1 MSDSNQ
7 NNDAYVFVDAS
18 TKEADNSYSVKP
30 AHPYVFPAWE
40 WLLERTLRRSLI
52 LEYFDKDAALA
63 VLATRMKNY
72 RMHRWPSYGVSSY
85 YWSCTA
91 FPDAD
96 LRFRYT
102 NHCHDGSL
110 AASYPNLTINGNKRS
125 GKFRVNTDEDTRSS
139 VASLA
144 VLVDRLLDNTQ
155 FLAPDWAPPSGEG
168 NGFRIESSLVETTA
182 GQCDE
187 TGSWSWTTNIVN
199 FSPFELPESP
209 FFRLLTDTRV
219 DEPAVTVTIED
230 SDGNT
235 RRVKLAKTMP
245 AYTEDDLRTYH
256 GVKVLAAGYQ
266 GVNTL
271 ESLAFRTQTD
281 MTGTSGSLEGDGPYA
296 SATGRTDVETVAV
309 TIPGP
314 IKRKQGSAVYVDIY
328 ASNDAIGFVQ
338 PDVDWGGELHEPTWW
353 HANGFP
359 KGLDSVT
366 SGKMKRQLKAL
377 SVTQPAIPPVILNTN
392 EFPENGYDCFDG
404 VWTAVRW
411 HHIGNSWPGNTVAI
425 AATPHC
431 ISKMLDALKKTVFEV
446 PAVFFKIKCSAEE
459 TLDEKSYKKVETG
472 DDDPTDP
479 GEMDFDNPTSWYK
492 REETYEVNGTATSA
506 NLLTADVEAVSDLA
520 YRGDD
525 ISEDYNDEYYE
536 FYTNTSTVYGQT
548 TKYWKRTRETVKS
561 TFEGTTSTTLKNL
574 AILRSTS
581 ATTTDYTYKHY
592 TKKNGSSYSKP
603 NETTIENGDLP
614 DSYEPAD
621 SDLMFPAWIRKW
633 IAEAEL
639 FMSYEVV
646 LEQSTPYKRSYTTT
660 LDRQTPNYRTVYSD
674 SSGSGSRATKAAKG
688 VLSLGK
694 MNLSTGKFPDIDLV
708 ELRGRCVPPGGGRH
722 SPSGGTDMHSTHDSK
737 VKITETRLS
746 NSDTGERID
755 VDVGEY
761 TDEYPPR
768 ARYHRSSKLFVV
780 VEWKF
785 DNESPEP
792 FGEQLAERAALLA
805 AMKASDA
812 AKLALLAAQDA
823 VRHAENEVVARNKA
837 LEAAQEALG
846 RADETRPA
854 EQDYAE
860 REVELAREEVEKAT
874 QRLAD
879 ANAALEEAIRT
890 ETGIEA
896 AQAMVDDATDSL
908 NEANGALAE
917 AQEYLRRVVEE
928 YREMLQEAVD
938 EAQSRLDDA
947 NTALQEAEDAVAEKE
962 QAVAE
967 ADQTATEKTEDY
979 SSALENYAGPL
990 R

>member
-1 MSDSNQ
+1 MSDNQ
-7 NNDAYVFVDAS
+7 NNDSYVFVDAS
-18 TKEADNSYSVKP
+18 TKEADNSYALNP

-52 LEYFDKDAALA
+52 LEYFNKDAALA

-72 RMHRWPSYGVSSY
+72 RMHRWPTYGVSY
-85 YWSCTA
+85 RSCTA

-96 LRFRYT
+96 FRFRYT
-102 NHCHDGSL
+102 NYCHDGSL
-110 AASYPNLTINGNKRS
+110 AARYPTLSINGHKRS
-125 GKFRVNTDEDTRSS
+125 GKFRVNTSEDMTSS

-144 VLVDRLLDNTQ
+144 ELVDGLLDNRQ
-155 FLAPDWAPPSGEG
+155 FLAPDWTPPSGEG
-168 NGFRIESSLVETTA
+168 EENGFRVESSLAETTT

-187 TGSWSWTTNIVN
+187 TGHWSWATEISN

-235 RRVKLAKTMP
+235 RRVKLAKTIP

-256 GVKVLAAGYQ
+256 GVKVLYAGYY

-314 IKRKQGSAVYVDIY
+314 IERKQGSAVYVDIY
-328 ASNDAIGFVQ
+328 SDNDTIGFVQ

-377 SVTQPAIPPVILNTN
+377 SVTQPAIPPVILNTE

-446 PAVFFKIKCSAEE
+446 PAVFFKIKCAAEE
-459 TLDEKSYKKVETG
+459 TFDKKSYEKVETG

-492 REETYEVNGTATSA
+492 REETYEVDGTATSA

-525 ISEDYNDEYYE
+525 ISEDYNYEYYE

-561 TFEGTTSTTLKNL
+561 TIEGTTSTTLKNL

-581 ATTTDYTYKHY
+581 ATTTNYTYKHY
-592 TKKNGSSYSKP
+592 TKKNGSSYSEP
-603 NETTIENGDLP
+603 EETTIENGDLP

-660 LDRQTPNYRTVYSD
+660 LDRETPNYRTVYSD
-674 SSGSGSRATKAAKG
+674 SSGSGSRTTKAAKG

-722 SPSGGTDMHSTHDSK
+722 SPSGGPDIYSTHDSK

-755 VDVGEY
+755 VDVNEY

-812 AKLALLAAQDA
+812 AKQDLLAAQDA

-837 LEAAQEALG
+837 LETAQEALD
-846 RADETRPA
+846 RAEHEDPPDQAR
-854 EQDYAE
+854 
-860 REVELAREEVEKAT
+860 VEELRQAV
-874 QRLAD
+874 
-879 ANAALEEAIRT
+879 EEAQT
-890 ETGIEA
+890 SLSEA
-896 AQAMVDDATDSL
+896 ED
-908 NEANGALAE
+908 
-917 AQEYLRRVVEE
+917 
-928 YREMLQEAVD
+928 
-938 EAQSRLDDA
+938 
-947 NTALQEAEDAVAEKE
+947 ALQEAEDAVAEKE
-962 QAVAE
+962 QAVTE
-967 ADQTATEKTEDY
+967 ADQTVTEKTEDY
-979 SSALENYAGPL
+979 RSALENYAGPL

>member
-1 MSDSNQ
+1 MSDNQ

-18 TKEADNSYSVKP
+18 TKEADNSYALNP
-30 AHPYVFPAWE
+30 AYPYVFPAWE

-52 LEYFDKDAALA
+52 LEYFNKDAALA
-63 VLATRMKNY
+63 VLATRTKNY
-72 RMHRWPSYGVSSY
+72 RMHRWPSYGVSY
-85 YWSCTA
+85 GSCTA

-96 LRFRYT
+96 FRFRNTSY
-102 NHCHDGSL
+102 CHDGSL
-110 AASYPNLTINGNKRS
+110 AARYPTLSINGDKRS
-125 GKFRVNTDEDTRSS
+125 GKFRVTSEDTTSS

-144 VLVDRLLDNTQ
+144 KLVDYLLDNRQ
-155 FLAPDWAPPSGEG
+155 FLAPDWTPPSGEG
-168 NGFRIESSLVETTA
+168 EENGFRVESSLVETTT

-187 TGSWSWTTNIVN
+187 TGHWSWTTNIVN
-199 FSPFELPESP
+199 FSPFELPKSP
-209 FFRLLTDTRV
+209 FFRVLTDTRV
-219 DEPAVTVTIED
+219 DEPAVTVTVED

-235 RRVKLAKTMP
+235 RRVKLARTMP

-256 GVKVLAAGYQ
+256 GVKVLDAGYY
-266 GVNTL
+266 GVNEL

-281 MTGTSGSLEGDGPYA
+281 MTGTSGSLEGDVPYG

-314 IKRKQGSAVYVDIY
+314 IERKQGSAVYVDIY
-328 ASNDAIGFVQ
+328 PNNDAIGFVQ

-377 SVTQPAIPPVILNTN
+377 SVTQPAIPPVILNAS
-392 EFPENGYDCFDG
+392 EFPENGYDCFDS
-404 VWTAVRW
+404 VWTVVRW

-446 PAVFFKIKCSAEE
+446 PAVFFKIKCAAEE
-459 TLDEKSYKKVETG
+459 TLDKKSYEKVETG

-492 REETYEVNGTATSA
+492 QEETYEVNGTATSA
-506 NLLTADVEAVSDLA
+506 NLLTADVETVSDLA

-525 ISEDYNDEYYE
+525 ISEDYNYEYYE
-536 FYTNTSTVYGQT
+536 FYTNTSTTYGQT

-561 TFEGTTSTTLKNL
+561 TIEGTTSTTLKNL

-592 TKKNGSSYSKP
+592 TKKNGSSYSEP
-603 NETTIENGDLP
+603 DETTIENGDLP

-633 IAEAEL
+633 IADAEL

-646 LEQSTPYKRSYTTT
+646 LEQSTPHKSSYTTT
-660 LDRQTPNYRTVYSD
+660 LDRETPNYRTVYSD
-674 SSGSGSRATKAAKG
+674 SSGSGSRTTKAAKG

-722 SPSGGTDMHSTHDSK
+722 SPSGGTDMYSTRDSK
-737 VKITETRLS
+737 VKITETRLH

-755 VDVGEY
+755 VDVNEY

-785 DNESPEP
+785 DDESPEP

-837 LEAAQEALG
+837 LETAQEALD
-846 RADETRPA
+846 RAEHEDPPDQTR
-854 EQDYAE
+854 
-860 REVELAREEVEKAT
+860 VEELRQAV
-874 QRLAD
+874 
-879 ANAALEEAIRT
+879 EEAQT
-890 ETGIEA
+890 SLSEA
-896 AQAMVDDATDSL
+896 EDA
-908 NEANGALAE
+908 
-917 AQEYLRRVVEE
+917 LR
-928 YREMLQEAVD
+928 
-938 EAQSRLDDA
+938 S
-947 NTALQEAEDAVAEKE
+947 AEDAVAEKE
-962 QAVAE
+962 QA
-967 ADQTATEKTEDY
+967 ATEAEQTVTDKTGDY
-979 SSALENYAGPL
+979 RSALENYAGPL

>member
-52 LEYFDKDAALA
+52 LEYFNKDAALA

-96 LRFRYT
+96 FRFRYT

-110 AASYPNLTINGNKRS
+110 AARSPTLSISGSKRS
-125 GKFRVNTDEDTRSS
+125 GKFRVDTDEYANYS
-139 VASLA
+139 VESLA
-144 VLVDRLLDNTQ
+144 SMVDDLLDNRQ
-155 FLAPDWAPPSGEG
+155 FLAPDWAPPSGEENDG
-168 NGFRIESSLVETTA
+168 EENAGEENGYRVESSLVETTT
-182 GQCDE
+182 GQCDK
-187 TGSWSWTTNIVN
+187 TGHWSWTTKIGS
-199 FSPFELPESP
+199 FSPFELPKSP

-235 RRVKLAKTMP
+235 RRVKLAKTIP
-245 AYTEDDLRTYH
+245 AYTEDNLRTYH
-256 GVKVLAAGYQ
+256 GVKVLYAGYH

-314 IKRKQGSAVYVDIY
+314 IERKQGSAVYVDIY
-328 ASNDAIGFVQ
+328 SGNDTIGFVQ

-366 SGKMKRQLKAL
+366 SGKMKRQLEAL
-377 SVTQPAIPPVILNTN
+377 SVTQPAIPPVVLCTN
-392 EFPENGYDCFDG
+392 EFPENGYDCFDDI
-404 VWTAVRW
+404 WTGRRW
-411 HHIGNSWPGNTVAI
+411 FHIGNSWPGNTVAI

-446 PAVFFKIKCSAEE
+446 PALFFEVDATVETETIDERFHNEERGEGDGPSSGKMDELPKISEYTTEEKDTYEGTVISDAPLDLYGDHEYDDISDTYTSDLYEVSKWSSTLYGETTKTWYRYE
-459 TLDEKSYKKVETG
+459 TLDTTEYSKKKTISLK
-472 DDDPTDP
+472 
-479 GEMDFDNPTSWYK
+479 NP
-492 REETYEVNGTATSA
+492 VI
-506 NLLTADVEAVSDLA
+506 L
-520 YRGDD
+520 RGQ
-525 ISEDYNDEYYE
+525 
-536 FYTNTSTVYGQT
+536 G
-548 TKYWKRTRETVKS
+548 
-561 TFEGTTSTTLKNL
+561 STTASVKHVH
-574 AILRSTS
+574 STKTS
-581 ATTTDYTYKHY
+581 GPAYNTPIESSSES
-592 TKKNGSSYSKP
+592 GS
-603 NETTIENGDLP
+603 IP
-614 DSYEPAD
+614 DSMNPAE
-621 SDLMFPAWIRKW
+621 SDLMFPAWLRKW
-633 IAEAEL
+633 IAKAEL
-639 FMSYEVV
+639 FMSYKAV
-646 LEQSTPYKRSYTTT
+646 LYKGSPNTRTETRTTT
-660 LDRQTPNYRTVYSD
+660 KPDNRPTTIVY
-674 SSGSGSRATKAAKG
+674 SGSGSGNRTTKATQG
-688 VLSLGK
+688 VVSLGE
-694 MNLSTGKFPDIDLV
+694 MDLTTGKFPDIDLV
-708 ELRGRCVPPGGGRH
+708 KLRSKLVPEGGGNRDTAYRYR
-722 SPSGGTDMHSTHDSK
+722 SNTDTSY
-737 VKITETRLS
+737 VKTYVS
-746 NSDTGERID
+746 NSDTASPDEGETETRVSIT
-755 VDVGEY
+755 EI
-761 TDEYPPR
+761 PPG
-768 ARYHRSSKLFVV
+768 ATYNRSSKLFVV

-812 AKLALLAAQDA
+812 AKQDLLAAQDA

-837 LEAAQEALG
+837 LEEAQEALD
-846 RADETRPA
+846 RAEHEDPPDQAR
-854 EQDYAE
+854 
-860 REVELAREEVEKAT
+860 VEELRQAV
-874 QRLAD
+874 
-879 ANAALEEAIRT
+879 EEAQT
-890 ETGIEA
+890 SLSEA
-896 AQAMVDDATDSL
+896 ED
-908 NEANGALAE
+908 
-917 AQEYLRRVVEE
+917 
-928 YREMLQEAVD
+928 
-938 EAQSRLDDA
+938 
-947 NTALQEAEDAVAEKE
+947 ALQSAEDAVAEKE
-962 QAVAE
+962 QAVTE

-979 SSALENYAGPL
+979 RSALENYAGPL